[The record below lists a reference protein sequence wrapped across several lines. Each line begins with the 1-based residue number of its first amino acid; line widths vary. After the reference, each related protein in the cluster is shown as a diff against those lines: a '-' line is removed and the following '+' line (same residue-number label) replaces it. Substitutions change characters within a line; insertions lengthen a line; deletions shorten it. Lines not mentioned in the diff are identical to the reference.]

1 MHSSLVVAASAL
13 FLSLATSVV
22 APLPPAGS
30 PEARL
35 ATLDARQKEMVANG
49 DVNGLADISASD
61 LTINAPTN
69 RILSRDQFFSMM
81 RSGQIGAERFERMV
95 ESVTIWGNVGVVM
108 GSELFTPTAK
118 SELGRIYGARPL
130 SRRYTNIY
138 VFEHGKWKWLA
149 RHANVVLE
157 PTAVAR

>member
-1 MHSSLVVAASAL
+1 MRRLLFVAGGSLFLLLVSSASAQ
-13 FLSLATSVV
+13 
-22 APLPPAGS
+22 LPSAGS

-35 ATLDARQKEMVANG
+35 ATLDAMQKELVANG

-69 RILSRDQFFSMM
+69 RVLSHDQFFAMM
-81 RSGQIGAERFERMV
+81 RSGQIGAERFERTV
-95 ESVTIWGNVGVVM
+95 ESVTIRGNVGVVM
-108 GSELFTPTAK
+108 GRELFTPTAK
-118 SELGRIYGARPL
+118 SELGRTYGARPL
-130 SRRYTNIY
+130 NRRYTNIY
-138 VFEHGKWKWLA
+138 VRNRGEWKWLA